1 MQIVC
6 GPAMDMNEAM
16 SMKGQGQS
24 DEWGTQPYPV
34 HYPVSRLR
42 VAAIRFL
49 NPAPLMWD
57 FDHPPLAVPLA
68 GRYDIESM
76 MPAQCAERLANGTA
90 DLGLV
95 PITAFTQ
102 SNDLRIIPGCA
113 IASKGAIRSLLLI
126 ARVATGLSG
135 IRSIASDTSSRATHA
150 YVQVMARR
158 FWKIP
163 ATFTQHAPDLDA
175 MLAACDAALL
185 IGDPALLALEDRT
198 ARQERT
204 GEELLYLDLG
214 AEWHKLTGLP
224 WISALWGVCEE
235 AVRSS
240 DVREQLVSD
249 LIGSRDAG
257 LAHIDDLADEW
268 AMHIALPRATIH
280 TYLSRNIHYI
290 LDDECLDGLRRFYEL
305 AAACDVL
312 PPVAD
317 LRFL

>member
-1 MQIVC
+1 MGYEAAN
-6 GPAMDMNEAM
+6 GPLSAVNYAV
-16 SMKGQGQS
+16 
-24 DEWGTQPYPV
+24 TT
-34 HYPVSRLR
+34 RLR

-95 PITAFTQ
+95 PITAFAQ
-102 SNDLRIIPGCA
+102 SNDLRIVPGCA

-126 ARVATGLSG
+126 VRASTGLDG
-135 IRSIASDTSSRATHA
+135 ARTIASDTSSRATHA
-150 YVQVMARR
+150 YVQVMAKL

-163 ATFTQHAPDLDA
+163 ATFIKHAPDLDA

-185 IGDPALLALEDRT
+185 IGDPALLALEDRD
-198 ARQERT
+198 ARLQRT

-214 AEWHKLTGLP
+214 AEWHKLAGVP
-224 WISALWGVCEE
+224 WISAVWGVREE

-240 DVREQLVSD
+240 QVRDQLVGD

-257 LAHIDDLADEW
+257 LAHIDDLASEW
-268 AMHIALPRATIH
+268 AMHIAVPRATIQ

-290 LDDECLDGLRRFYEL
+290 LDDECLEGLQRFYEL

-312 PPVAD
+312 PAMAD
-317 LRFL
+317 LRLL

>member
-1 MQIVC
+1 MVC
-6 GPAMDMNEAM
+6 GPGMDTAERM
-16 SMKGQGQS
+16 STSERGQS
-24 DEWGTQPYPV
+24 DEWGTQSQPL

-68 GRYDIESM
+68 ERYDIESM
-76 MPAQCAERLANGTA
+76 MPAQCAERLASGAA

-95 PITAFTQ
+95 PITAFAR
-102 SNDLRIIPGCA
+102 SSDLRIVPGCA

-126 ARVATGLSG
+126 VRASTGRDG
-135 IRSIASDTSSRATHA
+135 VRSIATDTSSRATLA

-185 IGDPALLALEDRT
+185 IGDPALLALEDRA
-198 ARQERT
+198 ARQQRT

-214 AEWHKLTGLP
+214 EEWHRLTGLP
-224 WISALWGVCEE
+224 WISALWGVREE
-235 AVRSS
+235 SIRSAPVR
-240 DVREQLVSD
+240 DQLVSD
-249 LIGSRDAG
+249 LLGSRDAG

-268 AMHIALPRATIH
+268 AMHIALPRATIY
-280 TYLSRNIHYI
+280 TYLSQNIHYI
-290 LDDECLDGLRRFYEL
+290 LDDECLEGLRRFYAL
-305 AAACDVL
+305 AAASDVL
-312 PPVAD
+312 PAVTD
-317 LRFL
+317 LPLL

>member
-1 MQIVC
+1 
-6 GPAMDMNEAM
+6 M
-16 SMKGQGQS
+16 SLKGHGQL
-24 DEWGTQPYPV
+24 DEWGTQPLPV
-34 HYPVSRLR
+34 HYAVTIRLR
-42 VAAIRFL
+42 LAAIRFL

-68 GRYDIESM
+68 ERYDIESM

-95 PITAFTQ
+95 PVTSFAH
-102 SNDLRIIPGCA
+102 SNDLRIVPGCA
-113 IASKGAIRSLLLI
+113 IASKGAIRSLLLVVR
-126 ARVATGLSG
+126 AATGLSG
-135 IRSIASDTSSRATHA
+135 IRSIAADTSSRATLA

-163 ATFTQHAPDLDA
+163 AIFTQHAPDLDA

-185 IGDPALLALEDRT
+185 IGDPALLALE
-198 ARQERT
+198 ARPAREERT

-214 AEWHKLTGLP
+214 AEWHKLTGLS
-224 WISALWGVCEE
+224 WISAVWGVRSGQ
-235 AVRSS
+235 VR
-240 DVREQLVSD
+240 DPLVRDSLIQD

-268 AMHIALPRATIH
+268 AMHIAVPRATIH

-290 LDDECLDGLRRFYEL
+290 LDDECLEGLRRFYEL

-312 PPVAD
+312 PLVPR
-317 LRFL
+317 LRLL